1 MIKRIVCIVWVIICS
16 WPVIGWAANND
27 STAKKAQ
34 KLPPLQVRVMG
45 VDDDLKTNIQ
55 KRLKAEFK
63 RLPRHTDRAIK
74 HWYSNSNSAVK
85 QALKPYGY
93 FKAHVKRQGLQHEGK
108 GWQVSYR
115 VEKGPPLLI
124 NKLDV
129 EIVGPGHD
137 NSDIKQALDKSSIHQ
152 GQRFQVSKYQDL
164 KNKLLNTAQH
174 TGYIKAKIAQDAV
187 NINVA
192 QYTCRIHITLD
203 TQKRYYFGPV
213 KFSQTPLNNALLKR
227 YLNFEKGDVFDS
239 RKLMQLQKSL
249 SSGGY
254 FKTVQASP
262 EISSAQSNNVPINVN
277 LNMNKK
283 HRYRLGLGY
292 GTISGMRATAG
303 VDWRWVNRY
312 GHQAGAQI
320 TWSETNSNIEAH
332 YSIPGTNPVTDKYVF
347 SGGYYTLNPHNGR
360 SSVAKVGAKYQSR
373 AGLWNYHYGANFV
386 MERFKTRQNPDYRQ
400 EHMLVPSVGVGWM
413 STRHPIGI
421 KRGAR
426 FHALVRG
433 TGSALSSGVNFLQT
447 KLRGKVL
454 ESLGSSNRFV
464 VSGQLGYTWINDV
477 NKLPLSYQFYA
488 GGPDSVRGYDT
499 QSIGPGRYLG
509 VLSGEYQRRV
519 YGNWF
524 GGVFY
529 DAGTAVENLN
539 KFDKELHRS
548 VGVGVIWQ
556 SPVGNIKLYLTHP
569 LNEGHTPIG
578 FEIDMGP
585 EL

>member
-1 MIKRIVCIVWVIICS
+1 MIKRIISLVL
-16 WPVIGWAANND
+16 IGISLAPLVAWAGKDA
-27 STAKKAQ
+27 SKSKQAQ
-34 KLPPLQVRVMG
+34 KVPKLTVQVSG
-45 VDDDLKTNIQ
+45 VEGDLKSNVQ
-55 KRLKAEFK
+55 ERLRAEFK
-63 RLPRHTDRAIK
+63 RLPRHSGQAIK
-74 HWYSNSNSAVK
+74 HWYTNSDHAVK

-93 FKAHVKRQGLQHEGK
+93 FKAQVDRQGLQHKDK
-108 GWQVSYR
+108 GWVVSYQ
-115 VEKGPPLLI
+115 VHKGPPLRITQL
-124 NKLDV
+124 KVDV
-129 EIVGPGHD
+129 QGPGHD
-137 NSDIKQALDKSSIHQ
+137 NSELQKAITDSPLHQ
-152 GQRFQVSKYQDL
+152 DERFQVSQYQDL
-164 KNKLLNTAQH
+164 KNKLLNAAQH
-174 TGYIKAKIAQDAV
+174 TGYIKAKIVQDAV
-187 NINVA
+187 NIDVS

-203 TQKRYYFGPV
+203 TQKRYYFGAV
-213 KFSQTPLNNALLKR
+213 KFPQIPLSNKFLKR
-227 YLNFEKGDVFDS
+227 YLDFKKGDVFDS

-262 EISSAQSNNVPINVN
+262 EISSAQSENIPVNVN

-283 HRYRLGLGY
+283 HRYRFGLGY

-312 GHQAGAQI
+312 GHQAGAQV
-320 TWSETNSNIEAH
+320 TWSETNSNIETH
-332 YSIPGTNPVTDKYVF
+332 YSIPGANPVTDKYVF

-373 AGLWNYHYGANFV
+373 AGLWNYNYGANFV

-413 STRHPIGI
+413 STRHPINI

-426 FHALVRG
+426 FHAILRG
-433 TGSALSSGVNFLQT
+433 TGSAFSSGVDFLQT

-464 VSGQLGYTWINDV
+464 VSGQLGYTWIDDV
-477 NKLPLSYQFYA
+477 NTLPLSYQFYA

-539 KFDKELHRS
+539 KIDNELHRS

-556 SPVGNIKLYLTHP
+556 SPVGNIKFYITHP
-569 LNEGHTPIG
+569 LKEGHTPIG